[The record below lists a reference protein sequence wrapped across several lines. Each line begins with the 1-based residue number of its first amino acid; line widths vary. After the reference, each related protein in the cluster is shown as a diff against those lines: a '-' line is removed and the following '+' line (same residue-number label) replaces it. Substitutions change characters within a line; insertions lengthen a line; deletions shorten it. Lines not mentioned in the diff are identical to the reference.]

1 LGDVLSLPLM
11 VYALAIPIALL
22 MVNLDPGTLP
32 GMRDFGGWPLPIYM
46 LFFIYG
52 FVVIAHAGLQQRIMQ
67 QRWLSLA
74 LGVICIAALCVLW
87 GAQGDAPIGTPR
99 YAQIFTLFGI
109 SAWCWVLA
117 IFGFGMKHLTFNKPY
132 LPSLNEAVLP
142 FYVLHQSVLIY
153 VGYCVVQWSIP
164 AELKW
169 LIIAPLSFA
178 IIVGLI
184 AIIRRVNV
192 LRFLFGMK
200 PLKPFAAPRAVRQLA

>member
-1 LGDVLSLPLM
+1 LG
-11 VYALAIPIALL
+11 
-22 MVNLDPGTLP
+22 T
-32 GMRDFGGWPLPIYM
+32 RDFGGWPLPIYM

-52 FVVIAHAGLQQRIMQ
+52 FIVISHTGLQRRIVQ
-67 QRWLSLA
+67 QRWQSLA
-74 LGVICIAALCVLW
+74 LGAICIAALFVLW

-99 YAQIFTLFGI
+99 YAQIFTIFGI
-109 SAWCWVLA
+109 SAWSWVLA
-117 IFGFGMKHLTFNKPY
+117 IFGFGMKHLTHSTPF
-132 LPSLNEAVLP
+132 LQRANEAVLP

-153 VGYCVVQWSIP
+153 VGYFVVQWNIP

-200 PLKPFAAPRAVRQLA
+200 PLKEPSAVRIAQQPA